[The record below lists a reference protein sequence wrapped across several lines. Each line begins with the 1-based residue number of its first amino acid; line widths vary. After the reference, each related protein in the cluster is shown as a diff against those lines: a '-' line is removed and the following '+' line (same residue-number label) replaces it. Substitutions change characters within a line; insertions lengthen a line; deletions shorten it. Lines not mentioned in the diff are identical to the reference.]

1 MQTGHLSKPVL
12 ETGRRQQNGFLI
24 TKIGNVHREANLKYS
39 YYCQNENI
47 QARIHEQYRVEN
59 EEAAVAVRK
68 IIESVQFLARQG
80 LAIQGLESDSGNLM
94 ELLRLRSEDVPELAQ
109 WLKRKITWTSH
120 DIQNEILEIMAHSI
134 QRDIASDIR
143 DAVWFSLIVDETTD
157 ISVKE
162 QVSICLRHVSNLF
175 EVHEDFIGF
184 YETSLTDAST
194 LVAIIEDVLLRLNLP
209 LSQCR
214 GQCYDGASTMAGRLS
229 GVQARILQKCDKA
242 IYVHCCAHSLNL
254 ALQDATRSVPMIRDV
269 LDTVRELNNVVRASA
284 KRHALFEKIR
294 ADLAL
299 VEDHKTK
306 SSLRQL
312 CPTRWTIRASSFQ
325 SVLDNYVA
333 VTTALEEIATTDK
346 TDSGSK
352 ASGLLKSFTIFD
364 TYFAL
369 HLGIEVFS
377 RAEQLSQLLQK
388 KKTNAAV
395 AKSAADVVLE
405 NLQWLRTEEQFSL
418 FWERVTCTAEA
429 VGVQEPKLP
438 RRRQPSRRIDC
449 GSAATAD
456 QEPVDY
462 FRRIYFEFIDCAIG
476 CITAR
481 FNQRGFDVYMKAERL
496 VLDAFNGHFTESTL
510 PIEYEEVAQHF
521 AGDIDRGKLKIQMQ
535 LLSTS
540 PSIVDTS
547 ILNMQQVSDKVS
559 DMGAAREIF
568 TEVSK
573 LIRLCLTIPVSS
585 ATAERSFSALRRLKT
600 FTRST
605 MNTSRLTHLALLHV
619 HQHRTDKLDLNDICK
634 TFMSRNE
641 RRVRMFHK

>member
-1 MQTGHLSKPVL
+1 M
-12 ETGRRQQNGFLI
+12 
-24 TKIGNVHREANLKYS
+24 
-39 YYCQNENI
+39 
-47 QARIHEQYRVEN
+47 EN

-162 QVSICLRHVSNLF
+162 QVSICLKHVSNLF

-312 CPTRWTIRASSFQ
+312 CPTRWTVRASSFQ
-325 SVLDNYVA
+325 SVL
-333 VTTALEEIATTDK
+333 TT
-346 TDSGSK
+346 
-352 ASGLLKSFTIFD
+352 
-364 TYFAL
+364 
-369 HLGIEVFS
+369 
-377 RAEQLSQLLQK
+377 
-388 KKTNAAV
+388 
-395 AKSAADVVLE
+395 
-405 NLQWLRTEEQFSL
+405 
-418 FWERVTCTAEA
+418 
-429 VGVQEPKLP
+429 
-438 RRRQPSRRIDC
+438 
-449 GSAATAD
+449 
-456 QEPVDY
+456 
-462 FRRIYFEFIDCAIG
+462 
-476 CITAR
+476 
-481 FNQRGFDVYMKAERL
+481 M
-496 VLDAFNGHFTESTL
+496 
-510 PIEYEEVAQHF
+510 
-521 AGDIDRGKLKIQMQ
+521 
-535 LLSTS
+535 
-540 PSIVDTS
+540 
-547 ILNMQQVSDKVS
+547 
-559 DMGAAREIF
+559 
-568 TEVSK
+568 
-573 LIRLCLTIPVSS
+573 
-585 ATAERSFSALRRLKT
+585 
-600 FTRST
+600 
-605 MNTSRLTHLALLHV
+605 
-619 HQHRTDKLDLNDICK
+619 
-634 TFMSRNE
+634 
-641 RRVRMFHK
+641 